1 MAETKKKG
9 AALPPYNPDNIYNM
23 GTGKDC
29 GAPKGIIKVKEHAN
43 IEHSRRILEEGAVFA
58 CPKMP
63 ADNQYRRKK
72 DSAKVQRV
80 LKEKNAGK
88 NKK

>member
-29 GAPKGIIKVKEHAN
+29 GVPKGIIKVKEHAN
-43 IEHSRRILEEGAVFA
+43 IEHSRRILEEGAVFV
-58 CPKMP
+58 CPKIP
-63 ADNQYRRKK
+63 ADSRHRMEK
-72 DSAKVQRV
+72 DTAKVPCV
-80 LKEKNAGK
+80 LKEKSTGK
-88 NKK
+88 KKK

>member
-29 GAPKGIIKVKEHAN
+29 SVPKGIIKVKEHAN

-58 CPKMP
+58 CPKIP
-63 ADNQYRRKK
+63 ADSRHRMEKGT
-72 DSAKVQRV
+72 AKVPRV
-80 LKEKNAGK
+80 LKEKSTGK
-88 NKK
+88 KKK